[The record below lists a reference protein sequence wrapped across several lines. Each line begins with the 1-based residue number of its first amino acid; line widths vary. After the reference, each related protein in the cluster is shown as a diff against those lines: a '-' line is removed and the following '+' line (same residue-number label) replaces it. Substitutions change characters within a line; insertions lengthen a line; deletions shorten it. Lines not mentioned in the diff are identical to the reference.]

1 MLNKVGNNELR
12 MLDQFQM
19 GPNLVRGFA
28 PNGIG
33 PRDLTFYPLPVPAM
47 RWAAPNIGVRRP
59 SCRCRSGSCRR
70 KSA

>member
-1 MLNKVGNNELR
+1 VIHLQGGVLTKVGDNNIR

-33 PRDLTFYPLPVPAM
+33 PRDITYASL
-47 RWAAPNIGVRRP
+47 RHHGRH
-59 SCRCRSGSCRR
+59 
-70 KSA
+70 